1 MAAGHFLAPARL
13 FPVKKSTPQTTKSEE
28 RILVLEPDESL
39 LSSIL
44 SVLHEV
50 APEAVVDVAHD
61 MDEAHRLTSSEPVE
75 LFVLD
80 LDAASDSDLLRDLRA
95 SHPKA
100 QAIFLAAS
108 PLASRPEES
117 QGIGDV
123 HFLEKPFS
131 DADFRNLA
139 QNLLRPGEDVGPAR
153 RQRVLVIDDSLMLL
167 GFVEEILTEANYD
180 VVTAGTAE
188 EGLQATR
195 QQKPDLILLDYLLPD
210 LRGDE
215 VSRRLS
221 EDESTAHIPVIF
233 MSGFAADLGDAQ
245 ARS

>member
-1 MAAGHFLAPARL
+1 
-13 FPVKKSTPQTTKSEE
+13 
-28 RILVLEPDESL
+28 
-39 LSSIL
+39 
-44 SVLHEV
+44 EV

-80 LDAASDSDLLRDLRA
+80 LDAASDSDLLRGLRA
-95 SHPKA
+95 SRPKA

-108 PLASRPEES
+108 PLDSPPEES

-139 QNLLRPGEDVGPAR
+139 QNLLRPGEDVSSADRPR
-153 RQRVLVIDDSLMLL
+153 SLDVDDLVILL

-180 VVTAGTAE
+180 VPTAGTAE
-188 EGLQATR
+188 EGLQA
-195 QQKPDLILLDYLLPD
+195 
-210 LRGDE
+210 
-215 VSRRLS
+215 
-221 EDESTAHIPVIF
+221 
-233 MSGFAADLGDAQ
+233 
-245 ARS
+245 AR

>member
-1 MAAGHFLAPARL
+1 
-13 FPVKKSTPQTTKSEE
+13 VKKSTPQTTKSEE

-95 SHPKA
+95 SRPKA

-108 PLASRPEES
+108 PLASPPEEW

-123 HFLEKPFS
+123 HFLEKTFS
-131 DADFRNLA
+131 DANLRNFA
-139 QNLLRPGEDVGPAR
+139 QHLLRPGAAVFYGHR
-153 RQRVLVIDDSLMLL
+153 TT
-167 GFVEEILTEANYD
+167 IL
-180 VVTAGTAE
+180 
-188 EGLQATR
+188 
-195 QQKPDLILLDYLLPD
+195 
-210 LRGDE
+210 
-215 VSRRLS
+215 
-221 EDESTAHIPVIF
+221 
-233 MSGFAADLGDAQ
+233 
-245 ARS
+245 